1 MKKMLFII
9 SLLIVA
15 AGCSHK
21 VKEKI
26 GLTTTAPN
34 EFQVKRY
41 KPLEVPPHYDLNEPT
56 AQRSKDTADETTNK
70 GKLSKTEKA
79 LLQDIEE

>member
-9 SLLIVA
+9 SLLIVT
-15 AGCSHK
+15 AGCSNK
-21 VKEKI
+21 VKEKM
-26 GLTTTAPN
+26 GLTTTAPD

-41 KPLEVPPHYDLNEPT
+41 KPLEVPPHYELNEP
-56 AQRSKDTADETTNK
+56 AVSRSGEDKESVNK